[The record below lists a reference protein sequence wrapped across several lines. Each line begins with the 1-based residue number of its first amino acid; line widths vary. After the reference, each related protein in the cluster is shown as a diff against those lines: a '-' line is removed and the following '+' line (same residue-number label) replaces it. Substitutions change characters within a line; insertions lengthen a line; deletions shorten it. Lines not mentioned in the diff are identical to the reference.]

1 LGTKNKVISWGI
13 LLALM
18 IVWGSSFILI
28 KKSLVYFTPV
38 EVGLLRVTIT
48 FLALLPF
55 AFSRLKLASR
65 RITGYIIISGLAGSL
80 VPAILFSIAQTQ
92 IDSGVAGTL
101 NALTPLFTLILG
113 VSFFKLKTRLY
124 NIIGVFVGLAGATGL
139 IYVSGEHGFV
149 FNLKYAIL
157 IIVSTICYAFNVNFI
172 KTYLK
177 NLDAL
182 TITVLTFFYLGIPL
196 LIVILFFTGIPHK
209 LVNNPENFKGL
220 GYLTILAVVG
230 TGLAL
235 TAFNK
240 LIKMTSPVFAS
251 SVTYMI
257 PVVAILW
264 GVIDGE
270 RFRPVYFFWFLLII
284 TGIVLVNANPSR
296 KYNIVGWLMSRNKGK
311 KTGGEG

>member
-1 LGTKNKVISWGI
+1 LTSKNLIISWVI
-13 LLALM
+13 LLSLM

-28 KKSLVYFTPV
+28 KKSLDYFSPL

-55 AFSRLKLASR
+55 ALSRIKLADR
-65 RITGYIIISGLAGSL
+65 RTTGYIIISGLTGSL
-80 VPAILFSIAQTQ
+80 VPAILFAIAQTQ

-113 VSFFKLKTRLY
+113 VSFFRLKTRLY
-124 NIIGVFVGLAGATGL
+124 NIIGVFVGLTGAVGL
-139 IYVSGEHGFV
+139 IYVSGDHGFV
-149 FNLKYAIL
+149 FNLKYAFL
-157 IIVSTICYAFNVNFI
+157 IILATICYAFNVNLI
-172 KTYLK
+172 KAYLN

-182 TITVLTFFYLGIPL
+182 SITVLTFFYLGIPL
-196 LIVILFFTGIPHK
+196 LVVILFFTDIPHK
-209 LVNNPENFKGL
+209 LTTDPANFAGL
-220 GYLTILAVVG
+220 GYLSVLAVVG
-230 TGLAL
+230 TGIAL
-235 TAFNK
+235 VAFNK

-270 RFRPVYFFWFLLII
+270 KFKPAYFFWFLLII
-284 TGIVLVNANPSR
+284 AGIVLVNANPSR
-296 KYNIVGWLMSRNKGK
+296 KYNVVWWLVSRRNKK
-311 KTGGEG
+311 EVK

>member
-1 LGTKNKVISWGI
+1 MSWII
-13 LLALM
+13 LFSLM

-28 KKSLVYFTPV
+28 KKSLGYFTPV

-48 FLALLPF
+48 FLFLLPL
-55 AFSRLKLASR
+55 ALKRIKLADR
-65 RITGYIIISGLAGSL
+65 RTTGYIIISGLAGSL
-80 VPAILFSIAQTQ
+80 VPAVLFAIAQTQ

-113 VSFFKLKTRLY
+113 VSFFKLKTRVY
-124 NIIGVFVGLAGATGL
+124 NIIGVFIGLTGAIGL
-139 IYVSGEHGFV
+139 VYVSGDHGFV
-149 FNLKYAIL
+149 FNLKYAFL
-157 IIVSTICYAFNVNFI
+157 IILATICYAFNVNLI
-172 KTYLK
+172 KAYLK

-196 LIVILFFTGIPHK
+196 LVVILLFTDIPHK
-209 LVNNPENFKGL
+209 LANDPANFAGL
-220 GYLTILAVVG
+220 GYLSVLAVVG
-230 TGLAL
+230 TGIAL
-235 TAFNK
+235 IAFNK

-270 RFRPVYFFWFLLII
+270 KFKPAYFFWFLLII
-284 TGIVLVNANPSR
+284 TGIILVNANPSR
-296 KYNIVGWLMSRNKGK
+296 KYNVVWWLMSHRNKK
-311 KTGGEG
+311 ERE

>member
-1 LGTKNKVISWGI
+1 
-13 LLALM
+13 M
-18 IVWGSSFILI
+18 FVWGSSFILI
-28 KKSLVYFTPV
+28 KKSLIYFTPV

-48 FLALLPF
+48 FLSLLPF
-55 AFSRLKLASR
+55 VLSRLKLADR
-65 RITGYIIISGLAGSL
+65 RVTGYIIISGIAGSL
-80 VPAILFSIAQTQ
+80 IPAILFSIAQTR

-113 VSFFKLKTRLY
+113 ILFFKLKTRLY
-124 NIIGVFVGLAGATGL
+124 NIIGVFIGLTGAVGL
-139 IYVSGEHGFV
+139 IYASSDHGFV
-149 FNLKYAIL
+149 FNLKYASL
-157 IIVSTICYAFNVNFI
+157 IIVSTVCYAFNVNFI
-172 KTYLK
+172 KTFLK

-196 LIVILFFTGIPHK
+196 LFVILFFTDIPAK
-209 LVNNPENFKGL
+209 LSGDPENFKGL
-220 GYLTILAVVG
+220 GYLSILAVIG

-257 PVVAILW
+257 PVVALLW

-270 RFRPVYFFWFLLII
+270 KFRPVYVFWFLLII
-284 TGIVLVNANPSR
+284 TGIILVNANPSR
-296 KYNIVGWLMSRNKGK
+296 KYNVVWWVVTRRK
-311 KTGGEG
+311 KK